1 MFRYDNIQTSF
12 FDFDELWERLIPQ
25 NSKYR
30 LFRELAPILVNPED
44 LKGLYCH
51 NNGRPSHY
59 ALKMTLACLLQQ
71 MHGESD
77 RDMERQTQVNLEFKY
92 ALGMGVDEPGIDACS
107 LLVHRKLLIEHK
119 LDKIL
124 LHRFVYLLYY
134 LGILSGD
141 EPFLTDTTHAI
152 APVSESTVIELVRQG
167 MLLTV
172 RCLKKYC
179 TSRVGLPKAFRY
191 LTSFEETKEFRLE
204 ESAVNL
210 RLQDVV
216 VEADELIQWAKEQA
230 DFLKDKTLQE
240 RLCCLD
246 RILRERI
253 VRNADGTISKTDP
266 STVKDLL
273 VSAHDIEARFGC
285 KGKIHWR
292 GYKVATVQVGDTGF
306 LAAADALAA
315 NQHDGESLSFL
326 VDELPL
332 SQVKNPTI
340 IGDTHYGAAE
350 DRLEMASKKVRVIA
364 PVTKM
369 QHGLALEEEG
379 FVISSDHQILTC
391 PQEYC
396 FTKPYEVK
404 YGHQFHLLLT
414 KKSPC
419 NSCPLVNKCFGGKKR
434 RTVFIHKHY
443 EVLLAA
449 EKEAKTSEFRAA
461 MKLRARIEAKQNE
474 LANHYGLRRTFYS
487 DRRNLVYAARMRS
500 LGANFSRLEKLFND
514 RKHPLILDFEKAR
527 TVKWPLIA

>member
-1 MFRYDNIQTSF
+1 MFRYDNTQTSF

-25 NSKYR
+25 NSIYR
-30 LFRELAPILVNPED
+30 LFRELAPILVSPED
-44 LKGLYCH
+44 LKELYCH

-59 ALKMTLACLLQQ
+59 ALRMTLACLLQQ

-107 LLVHRKLLIEHK
+107 LLVHRQRLIEHK

-141 EPFLTDTTHAI
+141 EPFLTDTTHAM

-172 RCLKKYC
+172 RCLKNHC
-179 TSRVGLPKAFRY
+179 TPGTGLPKAFRY
-191 LTSFEETKEFRLE
+191 LASFEETKEFRLE
-204 ESAVNL
+204 ESAVYL
-210 RLQDVV
+210 RLQEVV
-216 VEADELIQWAKEQA
+216 AEADELIQWVKDQPN
-230 DFLKDKTLQE
+230 FLKDKTLQE

-253 VRNADGTISKTDP
+253 VRNADGTISKAEP

-273 VSAHDIEARFGC
+273 VSAHDTEARFGC
-285 KGKIHWR
+285 KGKTQWR
-292 GYKVATVQVGDTGF
+292 GYKVATVQVGDSGF
-306 LAAADALAA
+306 LAAADVLAA
-315 NQHDGESLSFL
+315 NQHDGESLSLL

-350 DRLEMASKKVRVIA
+350 DRLEMASKNIRVIA
-364 PVTKM
+364 PVTKR

-379 FVISSDHQILTC
+379 FSISPDHQILTC
-391 PQEYC
+391 SKGHC
-396 FTKPYEVK
+396 FTKPYEAK

-419 NSCPLVNKCFGGKKR
+419 NTCPLVDRCFGGKKR
-434 RTVFIHKHY
+434 KTVFIHKHY

-487 DRRNLVYAARMRS
+487 GKRNLAYAARMRS
-500 LGANFSRLEKLFND
+500 LGANFSRLEKLIND
-514 RKHPLILDFEKAR
+514 RKHPLILDFVKAR
-527 TVKWPLIA
+527 TVKWPMIA